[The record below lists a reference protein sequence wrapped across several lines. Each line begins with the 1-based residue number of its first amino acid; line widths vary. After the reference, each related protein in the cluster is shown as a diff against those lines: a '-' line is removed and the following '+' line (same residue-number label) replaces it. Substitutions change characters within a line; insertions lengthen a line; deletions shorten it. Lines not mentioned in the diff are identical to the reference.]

1 LLKSLEKIMTHTVSL
16 DRDQAGSP
24 EPEINCPF
32 DAALVEGS
40 HLFFDAM
47 MARPS
52 ERRATTDPASGL
64 IDFGRGICSPLSE
77 IRN

>member
-1 LLKSLEKIMTHTVSL
+1 MTNKVSL

-24 EPEINCPF
+24 DQEIIFAF
-32 DAALVEGS
+32 DAALAGGR
-40 HLFFDAM
+40 HLFLDAT
-47 MARPS
+47 MASSS
-52 ERRATTDPASGL
+52 ERRATIDPASGL